1 MSEAGA
7 LEQKCCLTWLPSMMQ
22 AGQRRMQTDVAGLEP
37 LHCPHIALANYLFVR
52 YTQHDIMPSPLDV
65 EEW

>member
-1 MSEAGA
+1 
-7 LEQKCCLTWLPSMMQ
+7 MMQ